1 MEQMCLIFAIQI
13 DSMFYNNLRANII
26 SRDKRNM
33 AYDEDLA
40 HRLRIVFQDETGVVE
55 KKMFGGIAF
64 MVHGHMCC
72 GVNGSNLLVRV
83 GADQYDAAVSLPHAR
98 PMDFTGRPM
107 RGFVYVDESGLGTD
121 ENLREWINRG
131 MKFVS
136 TLPPK

>member
-1 MEQMCLIFAIQI
+1 
-13 DSMFYNNLRANII
+13 MFYVSLRAEIN
-26 SRDKRNM
+26 SRDRRNM

-40 HRLRIVFQDETGVVE
+40 LRLRIALQDEADVVE

-64 MVHGHMCC
+64 MVHGNMCC
-72 GVNGSNLLVRV
+72 GVTVNDLMVRV
-83 GADQYDAAVSLPHAR
+83 GAEQYGDALSLPHAR

-107 RGFVYVDESGLGTD
+107 RGFVYVDKGGLDTD
-121 ENLREWINRG
+121 ENLKEWVNRG

>member
-1 MEQMCLIFAIQI
+1 
-13 DSMFYNNLRANII
+13 MFYNNLRANII

-40 HRLRIVFQDETGVVE
+40 HRLRIAFQDEAGVVE

-64 MVHGHMCC
+64 MVRGNMCC
-72 GVNGSNLLVRV
+72 GVNGSNLMVRV
-83 GADQYDAAVSLPHAR
+83 GAEQYDDAVSLPHAR

-107 RGFVYVDESGLGTD
+107 RGLVYVDGNGLETD
-121 ENLREWINRG
+121 KNLREWIDLS